1 MVNHLYRKAR
11 LPSGFTLLELLVVLT
26 IAGLLAA
33 LVPPLYA
40 KAVPGARL
48 KTTARDFA
56 ISLRDARA
64 IAVTTG
70 KQVDLKLIADPPSY
84 SVGNDTGI
92 QLPRGVSMTAYDY
105 LTVANISL
113 TNANARSED
122 EFVVR
127 FFPDGSSNGA
137 VIKLANDSTAYRV
150 NVSWLIGDIQI
161 SRVEDRER

>member
-1 MVNHLYRKAR
+1 LVSHLHRKAR
-11 LPSGFTLLELLVVLT
+11 IPRGFTLLELLVVLT

-33 LVPPLYA
+33 LVPPLYS
-40 KAVPGARL
+40 KAVLGARL
-48 KTTARDFA
+48 KTAARDFA

-64 IAVTTG
+64 TAVTAG

-84 SVGNDTGI
+84 SVGNDAGI

-137 VIKLANDSTAYRV
+137 VVKLANGVTAYRI
-150 NVSWLIGDIQI
+150 NVSWLMGNIQVA
-161 SRVEDRER
+161 RVEDRER